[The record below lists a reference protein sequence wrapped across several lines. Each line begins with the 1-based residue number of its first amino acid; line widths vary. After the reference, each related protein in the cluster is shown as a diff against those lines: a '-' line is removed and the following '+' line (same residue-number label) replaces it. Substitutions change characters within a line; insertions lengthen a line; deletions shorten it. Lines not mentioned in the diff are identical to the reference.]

1 MALGMGGIG
10 VAVGNDLGGVG
21 YSVGFDV
28 LMLTQRQR
36 SAKLKRYRKQ
46 QSKLAW
52 KRDDGLC
59 QRCGTAGAHVHHVY
73 GRGIWYTRSLYESAD
88 RLVMLC
94 VGCHGRCHQD
104 APKIYRDEMIQVLE
118 LALEGVA

>member
-52 KRDDGLC
+52 KRDDASY
-59 QRCGTAGAHVHHVY
+59 RSHRGAAVWDVPTL
-73 GRGIWYTRSLYESAD
+73 G
-88 RLVMLC
+88 
-94 VGCHGRCHQD
+94 
-104 APKIYRDEMIQVLE
+104 
-118 LALEGVA
+118 